1 MQGRTLPVSIFVPA
15 AEAKI
20 GTWCQGV
27 AWSKDSKTVLA
38 QCMADREILAFRF
51 DGKDLEKTAF
61 FAVKGEP
68 SGVRTA
74 KP

>member
-1 MQGRTLPVSIFVPA
+1 M
-15 AEAKI
+15 
-20 GTWCQGV
+20 
-27 AWSKDSKTVLA
+27 LA

-61 FAVKGEP
+61 FAVKSEP
-68 SGVRTA
+68 SDIRAA